1 MRHTWQSYQEELATN
16 NNSFC
21 PFELKETYSST
32 RTKDKVLDLGMKS
45 KVGKLTKEEGV
56 LFLAQT
62 LKEEVT
68 KGTKKQQKKNLKQ
81 LKKLFIQFATISLMV
96 GVGTSF
102 GIITTEPLTA
112 SANSLMATTAN
123 ATPTTE
129 ITPDSIMDWAL
140 KIALLVVAVGVG
152 LSMSMFAI
160 VGIYLMITRKRKE
173 ALDWN
178 SDIIK
183 GVVQVL
189 VSIPLI
195 YALFQLS
202 QIVFKNLPFLEGLM

>member
-1 MRHTWQSYQEELATN
+1 MQNTWKAYQEKSLN

-32 RTKDKVLDLGMKS
+32 RTKEKVLDLNMKS

-62 LKEEVT
+62 LKEEVVQ
-68 KGTKKQQKKNLKQ
+68 GTKKQQKKNLKQ